1 MVQLYEIAA
10 GTYTSVFGY
19 ERINSAVD
27 KFTEERNQ
35 FQMHS

>member
-1 MVQLYEIAA
+1 MGQLYELAA

-19 ERINSAVD
+19 DRLNYAVD